1 MSKTQILVTLLLL
14 AFALLL
20 GYLLVPVLINSYKEG
35 AQEMYLFFLI
45 WPVTIALSYL
55 IKKYYLSGNTI
66 FKIDIYILTIVLS
79 SFGFLFFQY
88 LDQKFIS

>member
-14 AFALLL
+14 SFALLL
-20 GYLLVPVLINSYKEG
+20 GYLLVPVLVNSYKED

-88 LDQKFIS
+88 LDKKFIS